1 MTSPTM
7 KTTHPIG
14 TVSKIKYANAPAAQF
29 GMTVH
34 SGVMRTAIAE
44 TIIGARAKIGATHIR
59 TTAAFER
66 LFADLL
72 VMLPLTK

>member
-1 MTSPTM
+1 
-7 KTTHPIG
+7 
-14 TVSKIKYANAPAAQF
+14 
-29 GMTVH
+29 MTVH